1 MFRLPAVSE
10 VSGSLQPD
18 TVLFSR
24 GQRDPEEKL
33 GGRGVQSLDA
43 MLDRSPRHPPRYT
56 TRKGFNGE
64 AVFIVMLCISKC

>member
-1 MFRLPAVSE
+1 MSE

-18 TVLFSR
+18 TVLFSC
-24 GQRDPEEKL
+24 GERDPEEKL

-43 MLDRSPRHPPRYT
+43 VLDRSPRHPPRYA

-64 AVFIVMLCISKC
+64 ADFMGCVCV